1 MDNCKTIQISDTI
14 HGSVKLNYLEKQ
26 VISTQIFNRLHN
38 IYQNS
43 TVYLTFPTNRTKR
56 FEHSIGTMWL
66 CGRIFQESISNSD
79 TDTLDEFFKN
89 IESIIDNEFK
99 KDNVKKYED
108 KYRSRL
114 GDRNLSESSLK
125 TYKQLHISQEYNSFI
140 PINVDSKYTN
150 TYVIVFQAIRLSA
163 LLHDVGHPPFSHV
176 AEFALKDVWKI
187 INEINEENRTER
199 QEKYIDCM
207 KEYFNTDQDLHE
219 QIGNKITE
227 KVLDDIIETIPS
239 KDQRKKEIFAPQLF
253 KTIVAE
259 VTSAILQEKNKSFG
273 EIHRIID
280 GTLDGDRLDY
290 VSRDPMNSGLN
301 VGIIEYDRIIT
312 SMRLVKEENSFIF
325 CPSSK
330 VIDSIED
337 FFNRRW
343 RMYKQI
349 IHHHRVIKTDYL
361 LESCIK
367 NLALDYLNDNSKEEN
382 CGNILPYDIS
392 GLWKAINYK
401 ALHHDFFDM
410 LIQWDD
416 GWLMTIMK
424 KHYFNKYVNDSDTNT
439 FYKLE
444 ELLANNKNYF
454 SLIKRTEDFIVIDK
468 QAAKI
473 MADGYDDINKL
484 IEEIIA
490 DNAAKDGKI
499 IVEVDLW
506 LKNISRLEK
515 TIKKYN
521 EDSAYLPR
529 DGFILAKIKKI
540 YNNLFEDGWLDQ
552 LIYDSIDEITK
563 SNSDIKDSIAVI
575 KEINT
580 GIQAGKTCTQGGLG
594 LYAISNGKLEIMDF
608 SDLSNE
614 SNNLAAD
621 INFIPVFY
629 MYILKNKDNLDYEKI
644 KISLGTSIGKKI
656 AERIKDKLQEF
667 FPIVISTTVLIFV
680 GY

>member
-1 MDNCKTIQISDTI
+1 MNNCKTIQISDTI
-14 HGSVKLNYLEKQ
+14 HGSIKLNYLEKK

-79 TDTLDEFFKN
+79 KTTLDEFFKN
-89 IESIIDNEFK
+89 IEKIIDNEFK
-99 KDNVKKYED
+99 KDNLKKYED
-108 KYRSRL
+108 KYRSKL
-114 GDRNLSESSLK
+114 GDRNLSEDRLK
-125 TYKQLHISQEYNSFI
+125 KYKELNISQEYNGFI
-140 PINVDSKYTN
+140 PRNVENKYINI
-150 TYVIVFQAIRLSA
+150 YVILFQAIRISA
-163 LLHDVGHPPFSHV
+163 LLHDVGHPPFSHI
-176 AEFALKDVWKI
+176 AEFALNDIWKI

-199 QEKYIDCM
+199 QKKYIDCM
-207 KEYFNTDQDLHE
+207 QEYFSTDQDLHE

-239 KDQRKKEIFAPQLF
+239 RENQRDPEVFEPQLF
-253 KTIVAE
+253 KAIVSE
-259 VTSAILQEKNKSFG
+259 VTSAILQEKHKLFG

-290 VSRDPMNSGLN
+290 VSRDPINSGLN
-301 VGIIEYDRIIT
+301 AGIIEYDRIIT
-312 SMRLVKEENSFIF
+312 SMRLIKEEDSFIF

-361 LESCIK
+361 LESCIRE
-367 NLALDYLNDNSKEEN
+367 LALDYLGDDSKEED

-401 ALHHDFFDM
+401 ASHQDFFDM

-424 KHYFNKYVNDSDTNT
+424 KHYYSKYVNESDTNI

-444 ELLANNKNYF
+444 ELLANNKNYY
-454 SLIKRTEDFIVIDK
+454 SLIKRMEDFITIDK
-468 QAAKI
+468 QVANI
-473 MADGYDDINKL
+473 MDKEYDEINK
-484 IEEIIA
+484 IIREIKE
-490 DNAAKDGKI
+490 DNVNKDGKI
-499 IVEVDLW
+499 IVEVDPL
-506 LKNISRLEK
+506 LKYILRLGEA
-515 TIKKYN
+515 IKKYN
-521 EDSAYLPR
+521 KEIAYLPR
-529 DGFILAKIKKI
+529 EGFILAKIKMI
-540 YNNLFEDGWLDQ
+540 YNNLFEDGWLNK
-552 LIYDSIDEITK
+552 LIYDSVDEITQ
-563 SNSDIKDSIAVI
+563 NNNDIKDSIPVI
-575 KEINT
+575 KKIKT
-580 GIQAGKTCTQGGLG
+580 GIQGGKTCTQGGLG
-594 LYAISNGKLEIMDF
+594 LYSMKNEKLEVMNF

-614 SNNLAAD
+614 ANNLAVD
-621 INFIPVFY
+621 SNFIPVFY
-629 MYILKNKDNLDYEKI
+629 LYILKNKDNLDYEQI
-644 KISLGTSIGKKI
+644 KVSLGTSIGNKI
-656 AERIKDKLQEF
+656 VEKIKDKLQE
-667 FPIVISTTVLIFV
+667 LK
-680 GY
+680 